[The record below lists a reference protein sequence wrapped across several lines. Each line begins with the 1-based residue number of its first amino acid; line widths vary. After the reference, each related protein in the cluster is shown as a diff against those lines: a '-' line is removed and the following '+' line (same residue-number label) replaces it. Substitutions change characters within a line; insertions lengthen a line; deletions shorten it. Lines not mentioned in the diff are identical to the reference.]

1 MYMSQM
7 CPARIIGTSIFTPT
21 KLLKINK
28 IILKSN
34 LNKLKPFFMCLTKI
48 PARSKPAI
56 SPHITNRFFFTGLC
70 SNIIVF
76 AR

>member
-34 LNKLKPFFMCLTKI
+34 LNKLKPSQLADYIHISKVTRLTRKKTATYKFVI
-48 PARSKPAI
+48 
-56 SPHITNRFFFTGLC
+56 
-70 SNIIVF
+70 
-76 AR
+76 